1 MNIKKPTS
9 ILKEEKKTSLCFYS
23 HRIVP
28 NISYTIPSFVFMLIL
43 LFTDQKMKEKK
54 KRKSCF
60 CVWVFSVALNHTFF
74 HKYFVSLY
82 MYFKRLLGR
91 KHQLSNWSRSRII
104 LTIYKKKKDNKS
116 QGKLVLVVCL
126 RCKLKKMEKK
136 THTKQN
142 NTVTDLK

>member
-43 LFTDQKMKEKK
+43 LFTDQKIKEKK

-82 MYFKRLLGR
+82 FKRLLGR
-91 KHQLSNWSRSRII
+91 KHQLSNWSRSRIMF
-104 LTIYKKKKDNKS
+104 TIFRKKKIIKVRANWYL
-116 QGKLVLVVCL
+116 QYACVVN
-126 RCKLKKMEKK
+126 LKKWKK
-136 THTKQN
+136 NIQN
-142 NTVTDLK
+142 KTTQ

>member
-9 ILKEEKKTSLCFYS
+9 ILKEEKNESLFLLTS
-23 HRIVP
+23 HRSKYKLHNTQFRFHAYIIIHRP
-28 NISYTIPSFVFMLIL
+28 EN
-43 LFTDQKMKEKK
+43 EREK

-82 MYFKRLLGR
+82 FKRLLGR

-104 LTIYKKKKDNKS
+104 FTIYKKKDNES

-126 RCKLKKMEKK
+126 RCNFKKMEKK
-136 THTKQN
+136 TYKTKQHSN
-142 NTVTDLK
+142 

>member
-1 MNIKKPTS
+1 M
-9 ILKEEKKTSLCFYS
+9 SLCFYS
-23 HRIVP
+23 HRFVP

-43 LFTDQKMKEKK
+43 LFTDQKIKEKK

-82 MYFKRLLGR
+82 FKRLLGR

-104 LTIYKKKKDNKS
+104 LTIYKKKDNKS

-126 RCKLKKMEKK
+126 RCKFLKMEKK
-136 THTKQN
+136 KPYKTKQHSN
-142 NTVTDLK
+142 

>member
-9 ILKEEKKTSLCFYS
+9 ILKEEKKTESLFLLTS
-23 HRIVP
+23 HRSKYKLHNTQFRFHAYIIIHRP
-28 NISYTIPSFVFMLIL
+28 EN
-43 LFTDQKMKEKK
+43 KREK

-126 RCKLKKMEKK
+126 RCKFKKNGKK
-136 THTKQN
+136 TIQN
-142 NTVTDLK
+142 KTTQ

>member
-9 ILKEEKKTSLCFYS
+9 IQKEEKNESLFLLTSLRSKYKLHNIQFRFHAYIII
-23 HRIVP
+23 HRP
-28 NISYTIPSFVFMLIL
+28 EN
-43 LFTDQKMKEKK
+43 EREK

-82 MYFKRLLGR
+82 FKRLLGR

-104 LTIYKKKKDNKS
+104 LTIFKKKKIIKVRANWFL
-116 QGKLVLVVCL
+116 QYACVVN
-126 RCKLKKMEKK
+126 LKKWKK

-142 NTVTDLK
+142 NTVTDRK

>member
-9 ILKEEKKTSLCFYS
+9 ILKEEKKNESLFLLTS
-23 HRIVP
+23 HRSKYKLHNTQFRFHAYIIIHRP
-28 NISYTIPSFVFMLIL
+28 EN
-43 LFTDQKMKEKK
+43 EREK

-82 MYFKRLLGR
+82 FKRLLGR
-91 KHQLSNWSRSRII
+91 KHQLSNWSRSRIMF
-104 LTIYKKKKDNKS
+104 TIFRKKKDNKS

-126 RCKLKKMEKK
+126 RCKFKKMEKK
-136 THTKQN
+136 HTKQN
-142 NTVTDLK
+142 NTVTDRK

>member
-1 MNIKKPTS
+1 M
-9 ILKEEKKTSLCFYS
+9 SLCFYS
-23 HRIVP
+23 HRFVP

-43 LFTDQKMKEKK
+43 LITDQKMKERKK

-82 MYFKRLLGR
+82 FKRLLGR
-91 KHQLSNWSRSRII
+91 KHQLSNWSRSRIMF
-104 LTIYKKKKDNKS
+104 TIFRKKKDNKS

-136 THTKQN
+136 TYKTKQHSN
-142 NTVTDLK
+142 